1 MDKEIDLDILN
12 QKIDEFLKEKK
23 TFEISKLTYEE
34 AIQEFKMNQY
44 KLSKI
49 K

>member
-23 TFEISKLTYEE
+23 TFEIHKLTYEE
-34 AIQEFKMNQY
+34 TIQEFKMNQY